1 MILTL
6 RDSAWKYQQI
16 KLDENEYLRVRDT
29 YACSHT
35 QISDIYNTQGCVY
48 LLFTHKY
55 TYYIRWC
62 TYNTHIYPQI
72 NMHSCAHMYAHHT

>member
-29 YACSHT
+29 YTCSHT

-55 TYYIRWC
+55 TY
-62 TYNTHIYPQI
+62 
-72 NMHSCAHMYAHHT
+72 